1 MLATSQIACVWFAQ
15 LPQLPVSGHGQHML
29 STSEGVGGA
38 KHMYAD
44 IYGWIGLQA
53 NNQKYEVGQKDRILQ
68 MTTTLSNLSN
78 ILLWV
83 TD

>member
-1 MLATSQIACVWFAQ
+1 MSSIPGRGIKVGEKVLAT
-15 LPQLPVSGHGQHML
+15 P
-29 STSEGVGGA
+29 SEGVGGA